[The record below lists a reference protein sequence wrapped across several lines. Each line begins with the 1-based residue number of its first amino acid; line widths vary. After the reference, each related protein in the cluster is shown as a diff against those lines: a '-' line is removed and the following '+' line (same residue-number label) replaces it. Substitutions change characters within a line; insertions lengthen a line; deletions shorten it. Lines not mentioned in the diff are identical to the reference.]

1 MDKNLKNFKDSYLQE
16 LVSDDRTKEQLRKKL
31 DVRKVEYPEQNTFF
45 RKHKRPIIF
54 GGSALALVAVI
65 LVTIFSVISYRNTPA
80 YQGMLAS
87 NEGSTKLS
95 LHGHKDGFEHM
106 TDDIEQ
112 QIGVVVDDRIIC
124 YADPGE
130 EIIVTVQIENPKFFE
145 ILSFT
150 LNGRLYQSYE
160 FQDGSDSTQIK
171 VKFTTQETSGI
182 QQITIDAIKYVD
194 DTTIKNARF
203 EGEKTIQVGVTY
215 QNVPAVSSVSE
226 ISNTTSFGLSF
237 VVTDPDNLIDV
248 ETGLKIYLFDSE
260 KLIQTTNLRLGM
272 NVVPYSNLRLGS
284 DYAYLIVGVFDL
296 FDGEGKKAYVLH
308 QNAFTTEE
316 GFAYKDV
323 TTTYDSIEINYES
336 VDGFNG
342 ELSKLDLYLKDE
354 LVSTIDPTVEGTEF
368 KFTNLK
374 SNMEYVIKTSYK
386 YKIVENDV
394 EVEVVKD
401 IEYTVKT
408 VERPIPVVEFEE
420 VEITQDSVEFKYNIQ
435 DTTDVGKIIKIEMYN
450 KDQLV
455 STFDEDIRL
464 FENLLSDNDYRFIVT
479 YEYDLLDD
487 TGAKTLTQ
495 EHTFH
500 TLAKTVPTAI
510 FTSAVGM
517 NNMIYGWIKVVDVDS
532 IIEILAIEIYQ
543 GNELE
548 PKYTLDKIDNYN
560 AVQGKPGEFTGDVLF
575 SGLEKG
581 VEYTLVIKYQYDL
594 HDGEEKHIVGKDHP
608 TAENYIKYTIS

>member
-1 MDKNLKNFKDSYLQE
+1 MDKNLKKFKDSYLEE
-16 LVSDDRTKEQLRKKL
+16 LVSDDSTKEQLRKKL
-31 DVRKVEYPEQNTFF
+31 DIRKVEYQENNTFF
-45 RKHKRPIIF
+45 KTHKRPLIF
-54 GGSALALVAVI
+54 GSSALALVVII
-65 LVTIFSVISYRNTPA
+65 LVTVFSVINYRNTPA
-80 YQGMLAS
+80 YQGMLA
-87 NEGSTKLS
+87 NKEGDTRLS

-106 TDDIEQ
+106 TDDIEN

-130 EIIVTVQIENPKFFE
+130 EIIITVQIENPKFFE

-171 VKFTTQETSGI
+171 VKFTTQDTSGI

-203 EGEKTIQVGVTY
+203 EGERTIQVGVTY
-215 QNVPAVSSVSE
+215 QNVPAVSSLSE
-226 ISNTTSFGLSF
+226 ISNTKSFGLSF
-237 VVTDPDNLIDV
+237 VVTDPDNLINI

-260 KLIQTTNLRLGM
+260 KLIQTTDLKLGM

-296 FDGEGKKAYVLH
+296 YDGEGKKAYVLH

-342 ELSKLDLYLKDE
+342 ELNKLDLYLKDE
-354 LVSTIDPTVEGTEF
+354 LVSTIDPSVEGAEF

-386 YKIVENDV
+386 YTIVENEQ

-401 IEYTVKT
+401 IEYTIKT
-408 VERPIPVVEFEE
+408 MERPIPEVEFVEK
-420 VEITQDSVEFKYNIQ
+420 EITQDSIEFEYNIQ

-450 KDQLV
+450 NDQLV
-455 STFDEDIRL
+455 TSFDQDVRL
-464 FENLLSDNDYRFIVT
+464 FENLLSDNDYKFVVT

-487 TGAKTLTQ
+487 TGTKTLTQ

-500 TLAKTVPTAI
+500 TEPKVIPTAI
-510 FTSAVGM
+510 FTNAVGF
-517 NNMIYGWIKVVDVDS
+517 NGIIYGYISVVDIDS
-532 IIEILAIEIYQ
+532 IIEILAIEIYN
-543 GNELE
+543 GDELV
-548 PKYTLDKIDNYN
+548 KSLDKIENYIE
-560 AVQGKPGEFTGDVLF
+560 VSGKPGEYQGDIAFT
-575 SGLEKG
+575 GLEKG
-581 VEYTLVIKYQYDL
+581 IEYTLVIKYQYDL
-594 HDGEEKHIVGKDHP
+594 HDGKGMNIVDKDHP
-608 TAENYIKYTIS
+608 TAENKIKWYLS

>member
-1 MDKNLKNFKDSYLQE
+1 MDKNLKKFKDSYLEE
-16 LVSDDRTKEQLRKKL
+16 LVSDQDVKEQVKNKIG
-31 DVRKVEYPEQNTFF
+31 VRPVEYPEENTFIK
-45 RKHKRPIIF
+45 RHKRPIIF
-54 GGSALALVAVI
+54 GSSALGLVVVI

-80 YQGMLAS
+80 YQGMFAN
-87 NEGSTKLS
+87 NEGEARLS
-95 LHGHKDGFEHM
+95 LHGHKDGFENM
-106 TDDIEQ
+106 TDDIED

-130 EIIVTVQIENPKFFE
+130 EIIITVQIENPKFFE

-171 VKFTTQETSGI
+171 VKFTTQDTSGI

-203 EGEKTIQVGVTY
+203 EGERTIQVGVTY
-215 QNVPAVSSVSE
+215 QNVPAVSSPNE

-237 VVTDPDNLIDV
+237 VVTDPDNLIDI

-260 KLIQTTNLRLGM
+260 KLIQTTSLRLGM

-284 DYAYLIVGVFDL
+284 DYAYIIVGVFDL
-296 FDGEGKKAYVLH
+296 LDGEGKKAYVLH

-336 VDGFNG
+336 VDGFDG
-342 ELSKLDLYLKDE
+342 ELNKLDLYLKDE
-354 LVSTIDPTVEGTEF
+354 LVSTIDPSVEGAEF

-386 YKIVENDV
+386 YTIVENEQ
-394 EVEVVKD
+394 EVEVIKD
-401 IEYTVKT
+401 IEYTIKT
-408 VERPIPVVEFEE
+408 MERPIPEVEFVEK
-420 VEITQDSVEFKYNIQ
+420 EITKDSIEFEYNIQ
-435 DTTDVGKIIKIEMYN
+435 DTTTVGKITKIEMYN
-450 KDQLV
+450 NDQLV
-455 STFDEDIRL
+455 TSFDQDVRL
-464 FENLLSDNDYRFIVT
+464 FTNLLSDNDYKFVVT

-487 TGAKTLTQ
+487 TGTKTLTQ

-500 TLAKTVPTAI
+500 TLAKTVPTAK
-510 FTSAVGM
+510 FTGAVGSYGS
-517 NNMIYGWIKVVDVDS
+517 IYGFIRVEDIDS
-532 IIEILAIEIYQ
+532 IIEILAIEIYN
-543 GNELE
+543 GDELVQS
-548 PKYTLDKIDNYN
+548 LDKIDNYIEVN
-560 AVQGKPGEFTGDVLF
+560 GKPGVHDGDIVFTG
-575 SGLEKG
+575 LEEG
-581 VEYTLVIKYQYDL
+581 IEYTLVIKYQYDL
-594 HDGEEKHIVGKDHP
+594 HDGKGMNIVDKDHP
-608 TAENYIKYTIS
+608 TAENKIKWYLS

>member
-1 MDKNLKNFKDSYLQE
+1 MDKNLKKFKDSYLEE
-16 LVSDDRTKEQLRKKL
+16 LVSDQDVKEQVKNKIG
-31 DVRKVEYPEQNTFF
+31 VRPVEYPEENTFIK
-45 RKHKRPIIF
+45 RHKRPIIF
-54 GGSALALVAVI
+54 GSSALGLVVVI

-80 YQGMLAS
+80 YQGMFAN
-87 NEGSTKLS
+87 NEGESRLS
-95 LHGHKDGFEHM
+95 LHGHKDGFENM
-106 TDDIEQ
+106 TDDIED

-130 EIIVTVQIENPKFFE
+130 EIIITVQIENPKFFE

-171 VKFTTQETSGI
+171 VKFTTQDTSGI

-203 EGEKTIQVGVTY
+203 EGERTIQVGVTY
-215 QNVPAVSSVSE
+215 QNVPTVSSVSE

-237 VVTDPDNLIDV
+237 VVTDPDNLINV

-260 KLIQTTNLRLGM
+260 KLIQTTSLKLGM

-284 DYAYLIVGVFDL
+284 DYAYIIVGVFDL
-296 FDGEGKKAYVLH
+296 LDGEGKKAYVLH

-336 VDGFNG
+336 VDGFDG
-342 ELSKLDLYLKDE
+342 ELNKLDLYLKDE
-354 LVSTIDPTVEGTEF
+354 LVSTIDPSVEGAEF

-386 YKIVENDV
+386 YTIVENEQ

-401 IEYTVKT
+401 IEYTIKT
-408 VERPIPVVEFEE
+408 MERPIPEVEFVEK
-420 VEITQDSVEFKYNIQ
+420 EITQDSIEFEYNIQ

-450 KDQLV
+450 NDQFIT
-455 STFDEDIRL
+455 SFDQDVRL
-464 FENLLSDNDYRFIVT
+464 FTNLLSDNDYKFVVT

-487 TGAKTLTQ
+487 TGTKTLTQ

-510 FTSAVGM
+510 FTNAVGF
-517 NNMIYGWIKVVDVDS
+517 NGIIYGYISVVDIDS
-532 IIEILAIEIYQ
+532 IIKILAIEIYN
-543 GNELE
+543 GDELV
-548 PKYTLDKIDNYN
+548 KSLNKIDNYIEIK
-560 AVQGKPGEFTGDVLF
+560 GKPGEYQGDIAFTE
-575 SGLEKG
+575 LEKG
-581 VEYTLVIKYQYDL
+581 IEYTLVIKYQYDL
-594 HDGEEKHIVGKDHP
+594 HNGKGMNIVDKDHP
-608 TAENYIKYTIS
+608 TAENKIKWYLS